1 MKCSVHIISS
11 DAKTIDP
18 QLKLSS
24 GKERAPK
31 TFNLTK
37 FPLLSKNDW
46 ISVIPMFFFCG
57 VNKLNCLCFK
67 QFVVLWR
74 FSVCF
79 LSQITFRRILFL
91 FGFKNHFNI
100 ITPADNLRAKR
111 PDHRATVL
119 HLFNC
124 YVKISPDAVDSSGII
139 RHLSEAPHQ
148 TPWGRLANLI
158 SPVCFSN
165 CILLHLGRQKQMHQ
179 VIWVQTPLQRIHAVS
194 APLTSSVYLVLPD
207 ALILPAAPKGPL
219 SREKVSTPFSAKAQ
233 H

>member
-1 MKCSVHIISS
+1 MIEFLWFQCFFLWCQQV
-11 DAKTIDP
+11 
-18 QLKLSS
+18 KLFVFQTVC
-24 GKERAPK
+24 GTMALQR
-31 TFNLTK
+31 
-37 FPLLSKNDW
+37 LLSVTNYIQKD
-46 ISVIPMFFFCG
+46 
-57 VNKLNCLCFK
+57 
-67 QFVVLWR
+67 
-74 FSVCF
+74 
-79 LSQITFRRILFL
+79 LFL

-100 ITPADNLRAKR
+100 ITPADTLRAKR
-111 PDHRATVL
+111 PNHCATVL

-194 APLTSSVYLVLPD
+194 VPLTSSVYLVLPD

-219 SREKVSTPFSAKAQ
+219 SRKKVSTPFSAKAQ